1 MSDIS
6 ARMTPSVIDTQVLS
20 GLQADQTGIANLAE
34 ILSTGNKVNKPSDN
48 PIAAVQTLSLQ
59 ATLAR
64 SQQYQAN
71 ASDGMSRLQLTN
83 STLNS
88 VLSQMQKIRQLV
100 ISAANS
106 VTTANGLGPVA
117 AQVAQLEQG
126 MVSLANTTFGNEPLF
141 GGATGSATAY
151 AVTVPQNGTG
161 GSAQYL
167 GSGSAP
173 SRTVGPGSSVPA
185 GLANPFNGTATPNTG
200 TAGPTAGTVDVFGV
214 LNQLVRDLQSGN
226 AGAATGTDAT
236 QLDQAITQV
245 TSAAGEAGAY
255 YAQMNTL
262 SLQAASTT
270 QEVQLQFS
278 NVQSADLAKVSSD
291 FAQAQTT
298 YQGALYAAAQV
309 TKLPSLVSFLS

>member
-6 ARMTPSVIDTQVLS
+6 ARMTPSVIDTQVLT
-20 GLQADQTGIANLAE
+20 GLQADQAGIANLAE

-117 AQVAQLEQG
+117 SEVAQLEQG
-126 MVSLANTTFGNEPLF
+126 LVSLANTTFGNEPLF

-161 GSAQYL
+161 GTAQYL
-167 GSGSAP
+167 GAGSAP

-185 GLANPFNGTATPNTG
+185 GVANPFNGTASPNTG

-214 LNQLVRDLQSGN
+214 LNQLVRDLQNGN

-236 QLDQAITQV
+236 QLDQAISQV
-245 TSAAGEAGAY
+245 TNVAGQAGAY
-255 YAQMNTL
+255 YAQMDTL
-262 SLQAASTT
+262 SQQAASTT
-270 QEVQLQFS
+270 QEVQMQFS